1 MVTHKDGHMHVG
13 KEESAPRTLDLPE
26 GMAHGDVVEVDDTW
40 VDSSYPGSI
49 LSTCAFTK
57 VGRGNV

>member
-1 MVTHKDGHMHVG
+1 MHVG